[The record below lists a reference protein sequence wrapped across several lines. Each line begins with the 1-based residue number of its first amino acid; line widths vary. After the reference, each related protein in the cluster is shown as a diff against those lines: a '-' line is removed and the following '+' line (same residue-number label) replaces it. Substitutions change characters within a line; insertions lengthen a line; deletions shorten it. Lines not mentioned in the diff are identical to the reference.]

1 MNKTLVMCCYWK
13 IINYGV
19 VTVMSLHIGQP
30 DVDYFT
36 MTLLNFAFW
45 YTRIILIS
53 LEVCCAWI

>member
-1 MNKTLVMCCYWK
+1 MCCYWK
-13 IINYGV
+13 IINYVV
-19 VTVMSLHIGQP
+19 VTVMSLHIRQP
-30 DVDYFT
+30 DGDYFT